1 MEEAQ
6 GEPVGLGMGFQ
17 AGGLIGLYLGFSL
30 ATISVLTDAENIQR
44 TVSLMCIPPFLFSML
59 LGPFLARRRKPVIL
73 TKEPLIEAREK
84 LSQFNEGQGKWR
96 VLSHVS
102 SDGVNLRIDMHN
114 LENIEGVVDAA
125 LELAEKT
132 TVKFIVGRGNIKSS
146 SPKLRNRVLKR
157 VEDSVG
163 VLRRTRKAKSIEV
176 NPVKS
181 SEYNDYQ
188 NKLNRILLILLPI
201 VSFLAWLE
209 MRN

>member
-1 MEEAQ
+1 
-6 GEPVGLGMGFQ
+6 
-17 AGGLIGLYLGFSL
+17 
-30 ATISVLTDAENIQR
+30 
-44 TVSLMCIPPFLFSML
+44 
-59 LGPFLARRRKPVIL
+59 
-73 TKEPLIEAREK
+73 
-84 LSQFNEGQGKWR
+84 
-96 VLSHVS
+96 
-102 SDGVNLRIDMHN
+102 MHN
-114 LENIEGVVDAA
+114 LENIEGVVDVA

-132 TVKFIVGRGNIKSS
+132 TVKFIVRRGNIKSS

-181 SEYNDYQ
+181 SEYNEYQ

-201 VSFLAWLE
+201 VSFFAWLE